1 MTDFRCVFVVYT
13 GLCLKYHMDSRN
25 TNFKV
30 SYSASFFFS
39 EALSWDSQ
47 VWQLWMKTRLFVE
60 QVSRHYTSD
69 VFVWTRSAMLVCFLQ
84 AKHLVS
90 LGMFFEKKKKR
101 HEKWEYHC
109 TIIAKRTSSTTVLSG
124 VSAQATAKWKRPLLF
139 GTGFPVHQRSCLA
152 WTTEKHKKSSLVMFW
167 WNGSQPSGEE
177 EKEEAQR
184 RPKLVFGVEGE
195 SCIRSFFHSK
205 DRRCHPSETPGNS
218 SVKSSNLV
226 SSQA

>member
-1 MTDFRCVFVVYT
+1 MVDFRCVFVVYT

-84 AKHLVS
+84 GKHLVS
-90 LGMFFEKKKKR
+90 LGMFFEKKKAMR
-101 HEKWEYHC
+101 NEN
-109 TIIAKRTSSTTVLSG
+109 IIVQSSPKEQ
-124 VSAQATAKWKRPLLF
+124 AQLPSCPVFQHRP
-139 GTGFPVHQRSCLA
+139 QRS
-152 WTTEKHKKSSLVMFW
+152 EKGHCFLERVFLCT
-167 WNGSQPSGEE
+167 NGH
-177 EKEEAQR
+177 A
-184 RPKLVFGVEGE
+184 
-195 SCIRSFFHSK
+195 
-205 DRRCHPSETPGNS
+205 
-218 SVKSSNLV
+218 
-226 SSQA
+226 